1 MKPPRTLSISAALH
15 SRICVRPGRLYLAQT
30 VEVREV
36 WAGRLDICKVV
47 SA

>member
-1 MKPPRTLSISAALH
+1 MDRS
-15 SRICVRPGRLYLAQT
+15 PGRQCTICNHPLR

>member
-1 MKPPRTLSISAALH
+1 MTRLIRVDLCDECPHAVG
-15 SRICVRPGRLYLAQT
+15 SRSCRATNRQ
-30 VEVREV
+30 EVREV